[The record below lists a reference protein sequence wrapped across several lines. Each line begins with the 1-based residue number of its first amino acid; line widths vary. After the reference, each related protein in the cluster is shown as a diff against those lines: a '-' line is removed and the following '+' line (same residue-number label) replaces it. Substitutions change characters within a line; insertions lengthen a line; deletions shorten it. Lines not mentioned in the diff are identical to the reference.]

1 MSKLIVVATL
11 ALLCCLPWGNAQ
23 SPQILTGQAWLESWP
38 AATKDAYMI
47 GYSNGYQTAA
57 LLARQA
63 LNAPS
68 GESKRIFDRLKS
80 IDDCREKMTTG
91 QLTAI
96 VDKAVRDHPETWD
109 QHIAVLV
116 VSALV
121 NACAARDGK

>member
-1 MSKLIVVATL
+1 MVVATL
-11 ALLCCLPWGNAQ
+11 ALLCCLPWSNAQ
-23 SPQILTGQAWLESWP
+23 SPPQGLTGQTWLEMP
-38 AATKDAYMI
+38 AALKDAYMY

-63 LNAPS
+63 LNTPQ
-68 GESKRIFDRLKS
+68 GESARIFDRLKS

-91 QLTAI
+91 QLTAV

-116 VSALV
+116 VSALG
-121 NACAARDGK
+121 NACASREGK